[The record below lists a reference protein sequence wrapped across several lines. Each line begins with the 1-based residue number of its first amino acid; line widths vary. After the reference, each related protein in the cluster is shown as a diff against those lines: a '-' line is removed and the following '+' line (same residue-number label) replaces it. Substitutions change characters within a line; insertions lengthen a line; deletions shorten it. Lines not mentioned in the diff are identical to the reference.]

1 MHHPSSGV
9 TIFKRNLWNK
19 IEKTNNR
26 TTIRKSQFYIFIY
39 IKKKKSKINKSMCV
53 SVKEKKRVFQ
63 TCNRE
68 ERERKEK
75 VMSEDGWIGT

>member
-1 MHHPSSGV
+1 
-9 TIFKRNLWNK
+9 
-19 IEKTNNR
+19 
-26 TTIRKSQFYIFIY
+26 
-39 IKKKKSKINKSMCV
+39 MCV